1 MNDLKKHKE
10 IFRLQELEVQLW
22 VPDQSALQSSYQKV
36 DSVAAFP
43 YWAKLW
49 PSAYVLTAFMNDHRY
64 LITNQKVLELAAGI
78 GLPSLFASKF
88 ATSVLCSDYDATA
101 VQFIQMNI
109 ALNNCANMISEKIDW
124 TELPTTLDFDLLLL
138 SDINYNPEDFETL
151 KDLFQKVL
159 ANGKTILLSTPQRLA
174 GKAFI
179 AELLPNCILNEERW
193 HNGTAINVLVLK
205 K

>member
-1 MNDLKKHKE
+1 
-10 IFRLQELEVQLW
+10 
-22 VPDQSALQSSYQKV
+22 
-36 DSVAAFP
+36 
-43 YWAKLW
+43 
-49 PSAYVLTAFMNDHRY
+49 
-64 LITNQKVLELAAGI
+64 
-78 GLPSLFASKF
+78 
-88 ATSVLCSDYDATA
+88 
-101 VQFIQMNI
+101 
-109 ALNNCANMISEKIDW
+109 MISEKIDW

-179 AELLPNCILNEERW
+179 AELLPYCILNEERW